1 MARPKASQR
10 IKCVALAFV
19 HVVTKVDPASCSDD
33 AVSVNAQFGR
43 KSVHSGMLQCL
54 PHLTRCGTLFENREV
69 ETNPSYVN
77 TSPFIKHECSCITI
91 SSYPHFHFFVE
102 YFFQGISEME
112 MNKLL
117 RHEVSSHP
125 SMYEIGL
132 FAQEVTSLA
141 TIRLHLRH
149 VVQCSG
155 PSHSAQARLP
165 LSRRELPSRVDRP
178 ALARPK

>member
-54 PHLTRCGTLFENREV
+54 PHLTRCGTVFENREV
-69 ETNPSYVN
+69 ETDPLYAN
-77 TSPFIKHECSCITI
+77 TSSFVKHECSYITI
-91 SSYPHFHFFVE
+91 SSYPHFHFYVDNFC
-102 YFFQGISEME
+102 QGISEME

-117 RHEVSSHP
+117 RREVSSHP
-125 SMYEIGL
+125 SMYDIGH
-132 FAQEVTSLA
+132 FAPESQA
-141 TIRLHLRH
+141 AMRLQLRH
-149 VVQCSG
+149 CVYRSG

-178 ALARPK
+178 ALARPQ